1 MKLRTFQMAV
11 ILFLTLV
18 LALPQG
24 ASAEAVGRLTE
35 VKGRVDLLKG
45 GKLPATPVKVGDA
58 VEPGDVLRAKSMS
71 KAQITFLDDTTLSMS
86 PESRI
91 CIDEFMFD
99 PAKKKRSVLLE
110 VFYGAVLAVVSK
122 IYQTEQPDFV
132 IKSHTAIMGIR
143 GTEVG
148 MRLTPNDTTILNLH
162 GWTTV
167 ANVFP
172 EVEDSVSK
180 KAKKIA
186 FSFPP
191 SARDLKD
198 RQVAVIG
205 WLTRPKIFPLTNQ
218 LWNSFKQDM
227 NIVASVRPQAAVC
240 SAGSPATA
248 CAPGAMVSAAASSEG
263 GLGSAGNAP
272 GSNPASSTTGGA
284 GPVTVVPQLTQ
295 VTQVAVAPALQTF
308 SFAQQYFSGAYI
320 TSSTNPFTVAN
331 YSGTASGTM
340 TPVSSATS
348 IPIATNFNIL
358 ATATNG
364 GTFSTGSAGN
374 YLYFQT
380 AGSSATN
387 PVVLSGPA
395 GGALSGTM
403 NLNAYVLTQ
412 PGTPAANVSPNFT
425 LTGTATLQNNT
436 LTYVPNGTSFTVPN
450 VSGNITGGTIT
461 ETLKK

>member
-24 ASAEAVGRLTE
+24 AFAEAVGRLTE
-35 VKGRVDLLKG
+35 VQGRVDLLKG

-58 VEPGDVLRAKSMS
+58 VEPGDVLRAKSQS
-71 KAQITFLDDTTLSMS
+71 KAQITFVDNTTLAMS

-91 CIDEFMFD
+91 AIDEFVFD
-99 PAKKKRSVLLE
+99 PAKKKRSAMLE

-148 MRLTPNDTTILNLH
+148 VRLTPNDTTVLNLH

-191 SARDLKD
+191 SAIDLKD
-198 RQVAVIG
+198 RQGAVIG
-205 WLTRPKIFPLTNQ
+205 WLTHPKRFAVTND
-218 LWNSFKQDM
+218 LWKSFKQDM
-227 NIVASVRPQAAVC
+227 NIVAAVKPQAAVC
-240 SAGSPATA
+240 TAGSPASA
-248 CAPGAMVSAAASSEG
+248 CAPGTAVSAAASTEG
-263 GLGSAGNAP
+263 GLGSAGNAA
-272 GSNPASSTTGGA
+272 GNNPAGSGTAGA
-284 GPVTVVPQLTQ
+284 GQVIVVPQLTQ
-295 VTQVAVAPALQTF
+295 VTQIAAPTLQTF
-308 SFAQQYFSGAYI
+308 SFTQQYFAGAYS
-320 TSSTNPFTVAN
+320 TSSTNPFTVAI
-331 YSGTASGTM
+331 YSGAGSGNMTA
-340 TPVSSATS
+340 AAS
-348 IPIATNFNIL
+348 IPINASFNIQ
-358 ATATNG
+358 ASAISGN
-364 GTFSTGSAGN
+364 FAAGSAGN
-374 YLYFQT
+374 YLFFQT
-380 AGSSATN
+380 VGSSSTN
-387 PVVLSGPA
+387 PVVLSGPV
-395 GGALSGTM
+395 GGALSGPM
-403 NLNAYVLTQ
+403 NLNAYVLSQ
-412 PGTPAANVSPNFT
+412 PGAPAPGVSPNFT

-436 LTYVPNGTSFTVPN
+436 LTYVANGTSFTVPN
-450 VSGNITGGTIT
+450 ASGNITGGTIT

>member
-35 VKGRVDLLKG
+35 VQGRVDLLKG
-45 GKLPATPVKVGDA
+45 GKLPATPVKVGDT
-58 VEPGDVLRAKSMS
+58 VEPGDVLRAKSQS
-71 KAQITFLDDTTLSMS
+71 KAQITFLDNTTLAMS

-91 CIDEFMFD
+91 AIDEFVFD
-99 PAKKKRSVLLE
+99 PAKQKRSAMLQ

-148 MRLTPNDTTILNLH
+148 VRLTPNDTTVLNLH

-191 SARDLKD
+191 SAIDLKD
-198 RQVAVIG
+198 RQGAVIG
-205 WLTRPKIFPLTNQ
+205 WLTHPKRFDVTND
-218 LWNSFKQDM
+218 LWKSFKQDM
-227 NIVASVRPQAAVC
+227 NIVAAVKPQAAVC
-240 SAGSPATA
+240 SAGSPASS
-248 CAPGAMVSAAASSEG
+248 CAPGTGVSSAASTEG
-263 GLGSAGNAP
+263 GLGSTSNAA
-272 GSNPASSTTGGA
+272 GSNPSGSGTGGA
-284 GPVTVVPQLTQ
+284 GQVIVVPQLTQ
-295 VTQVAVAPALQTF
+295 VTQVAPVLTTQTF
-308 SFAQQYFSGAYI
+308 SFTQQYFSGAYN
-320 TSSTNPFTVAN
+320 TSSTNPFTVAS
-331 YSGTASGTM
+331 YIGAGSGTM
-340 TPVSSATS
+340 TAAAS
-348 IPIATNFNIL
+348 IPINASFNIQAQAL
-358 ATATNG
+358 SGNFAA
-364 GTFSTGSAGN
+364 GSAGN
-374 YLYFQT
+374 YLFFQT
-380 AGSSATN
+380 VGSSSTN
-387 PVVLSGPA
+387 PVVLSGPV
-395 GGALSGTM
+395 GGALSGPM
-403 NLNAYVLTQ
+403 QLNAYVVDSATAR
-412 PGTPAANVSPNFT
+412 PVAGVSPNFT

-436 LTYVPNGTSFTVPN
+436 LTYVTNGTSFTVPN
-450 VSGNITGGTIT
+450 ASGNITGGTIT
-461 ETLKK
+461 QTLQK